1 MLLFEFLFTFL
12 KGILIGMLVSAP
24 MGPTGLLCLRETT
37 RGGRRQG
44 MLVGL
49 GATLSD
55 LVYGL
60 IAYWGVGIV
69 LNLLDEYSSSL
80 RLGGSI
86 FILGFCAILLTRR
99 VTPREDEEPVQAH
112 PLKSVYSV
120 KKVSGSF
127 FLTLSNPFIILLF
140 LPLYT
145 RVRPCGEATVRGVLC
160 RHGRYRYRVLTL
172 VGHPNLH
179 SEEALHSFRSGELG
193 VDQPNGSIHLDRH
206 RCHGD
211 LLRCL

>member
-69 LNLLDEYSSSL
+69 LNLLD
-80 RLGGSI
+80 RLLCYPPNEASNAEG
-86 FILGFCAILLTRR
+86 RR
-99 VTPREDEEPVQAH
+99 RACTSPSTE
-112 PLKSVYSV
+112 
-120 KKVSGSF
+120 
-127 FLTLSNPFIILLF
+127 
-140 LPLYT
+140 
-145 RVRPCGEATVRGVLC
+145 
-160 RHGRYRYRVLTL
+160 
-172 VGHPNLH
+172 VGL
-179 SEEALHSFRSGELG
+179 
-193 VDQPNGSIHLDRH
+193 
-206 RCHGD
+206 
-211 LLRCL
+211 